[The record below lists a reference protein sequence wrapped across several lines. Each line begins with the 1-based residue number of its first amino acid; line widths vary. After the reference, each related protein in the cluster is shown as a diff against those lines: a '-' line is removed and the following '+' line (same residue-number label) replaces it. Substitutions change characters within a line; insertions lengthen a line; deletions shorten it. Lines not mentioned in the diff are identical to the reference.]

1 MSALVLTQFTSL
13 PLFDQILYIL
23 LFTLLLTLLFLFI
36 VLAYKA
42 LLDWRISCN
51 RTNSPPNFD
60 MSSPST
66 NESSSSETEPLTSSQ
81 KPLPNPT
88 TPLRS
93 TPDSDSLSYAKTFS
107 ITFFRLKLCPL
118 FSLSESDY
126 TELQRILVKT
136 DKDYRRI
143 PYTAEETAV
152 LLQKY
157 PLFLSKQES
166 TSSPGEFTLLPIE
179 PYLPYFLLPVYN
191 FWNVFRTDTCLSL
204 IEATYEKIRVAFLH
218 QKDEAFISKL
228 NGPLSPGEEIY
239 FTIIL
244 YASHPEEG
252 TVYRSTSE
260 HLYLLIP
267 FLYEYRKHLNEKIKS
282 LEENQK

>member
-13 PLFDQILYIL
+13 PLFDQILYVF
-23 LFTLLLTLLFLFI
+23 LFALPLIFLFI
-36 VLAYKA
+36 SVVFAYKSF
-42 LLDWRISCN
+42 LDKKD
-51 RTNSPPNFD
+51 SPHCD
-60 MSSPST
+60 DSSPSPP
-66 NESSSSETEPLTSSQ
+66 S
-81 KPLPNPT
+81 PNPLHKT
-88 TPLRS
+88 LTHLRS

-107 ITFFRLKLCPL
+107 ITFFRLRLRPL
-118 FSLSESDY
+118 FSLPESDY

-143 PYTAEETAV
+143 PYTAEETVV

-179 PYLPYFLLPVYN
+179 PYLPYFLLPEYN
-191 FWNVFRTDTCLSL
+191 FWNVFRTDTCVSL
-204 IEATYEKIRVAFLH
+204 IGATYEKIRVTFLH

-239 FTIIL
+239 FTTIL
-244 YASHPEEG
+244 YASCPEEG

-260 HLYLLIP
+260 HLYLMIP

>member
-1 MSALVLTQFTSL
+1 MPTNSFTSL

-23 LFTLLLTLLFLFI
+23 LFALLLTLLFLFI
-36 VLAYKA
+36 SLAYKA
-42 LLDWRISCN
+42 LLDWKISRN

-66 NESSSSETEPLTSSQ
+66 DESSSFETKPLTSFQ
-81 KPLPNPT
+81 KALHKT
-88 TPLRS
+88 ITHLRS

-107 ITFFRLKLCPL
+107 ITFFKLRLRPL
-118 FSLSESDY
+118 FSLSESKY

-136 DKDYRRI
+136 DKNYRRI
-143 PYTAEETAV
+143 PYTEEEVTL

-166 TSSPGEFTLLPIE
+166 TEEPGNFTLLPID
-179 PYLPYFLLPVYN
+179 PYLPYFLLPEYN
-191 FWNVFRTDTCLSL
+191 FWNVMR
-204 IEATYEKIRVAFLH
+204 IEGAFSRIETTYEKTRSAFLH
-218 QKDEAFISKL
+218 QKDEVFISKL
-228 NGPLSPGEEIY
+228 NGPQSPGEEMY

-244 YASHPEEG
+244 YASYPEEG

-260 HLYLLIP
+260 HLYLMIP

-282 LEENQK
+282 LEENLK

>member
-1 MSALVLTQFTSL
+1 MPTNSFTSL

-23 LFTLLLTLLFLFI
+23 LFALLFTLLFLFI
-36 VLAYKA
+36 SLAYKSF
-42 LLDWRISCN
+42 LDKKDSPHCN
-51 RTNSPPNFD
+51 DFSSPPSF
-60 MSSPST
+60 
-66 NESSSSETEPLTSSQ
+66 Q
-81 KPLPNPT
+81 KALHKT
-88 TPLRS
+88 ITHLRS

-107 ITFFRLKLCPL
+107 ITFFKLRLRPL

-126 TELQRILVKT
+126 TELQRILVKSNANH
-136 DKDYRRI
+136 RRI
-143 PYTAEETAV
+143 PYTEEETV
-152 LLQKY
+152 LLLQKY

-166 TSSPGEFTLLPIE
+166 TSSPGEFTLLPIA
-179 PYLPYFLLPVYN
+179 PYLPYFLLPEYN

-204 IEATYEKIRVAFLH
+204 IGATYEKIQDTFLH
-218 QKDEAFISKL
+218 QKDETFISKL
-228 NGPLSPGEEIY
+228 NGPLSFGEEAY
-239 FTIIL
+239 FTNIL
-244 YASHPEEG
+244 YSSYPEEG

>member
-1 MSALVLTQFTSL
+1 MPTNSFTSL

-23 LFTLLLTLLFLFI
+23 LFALLLTLLFLFI
-36 VLAYKA
+36 SLAYKA
-42 LLDWRISCN
+42 LLDWKISRN

-66 NESSSSETEPLTSSQ
+66 DESSSFETKPLTSFQ
-81 KPLPNPT
+81 KALHKT
-88 TPLRS
+88 ITHLRS

-107 ITFFRLKLCPL
+107 ITFFKLRLRPL

-143 PYTAEETAV
+143 PYTEEEAAV

-166 TSSPGEFTLLPIE
+166 TSSPGEFTLLPID
-179 PYLPYFLLPVYN
+179 PYLPYFLLPEYN
-191 FWNVFRTDTCLSL
+191 FWNIFRTDTCISL
-204 IEATYEKIRVAFLH
+204 VEATYERIRDTFLH
-218 QKDEAFISKL
+218 QNDPTFISKL
-228 NGPLSPGEEIY
+228 NEPLSFGEETY

-244 YASHPEEG
+244 YASYPEEG

-260 HLYLLIP
+260 HLYLMIP
-267 FLYEYRKHLNEKIKS
+267 FLYEYRKHLNEKTKS
-282 LEENQK
+282 LEENLK

>member
-1 MSALVLTQFTSL
+1 MPTNSFTSL

-23 LFTLLLTLLFLFI
+23 LFALLFTLLFLFI
-36 VLAYKA
+36 SLAYKTF
-42 LLDWRISCN
+42 LDKKDSPHCN
-51 RTNSPPNFD
+51 DFSSPP
-60 MSSPST
+60 
-66 NESSSSETEPLTSSQ
+66 SSQ

-88 TPLRS
+88 THLRS

-107 ITFFRLKLCPL
+107 ITFFRLKLRPL

-143 PYTAEETAV
+143 PYTAEETIV

-166 TSSPGEFTLLPIE
+166 TSSPGEFTLLPTE
-179 PYLPYFLLPVYN
+179 PYLPYFLLPEYN
-191 FWNVFRTDTCLSL
+191 FWNVFRTDACLSL
-204 IEATYEKIRVAFLH
+204 IGATYEKIRDTFLH

-239 FTIIL
+239 FTTIL
-244 YASHPEEG
+244 YASYPEEG

-260 HLYLLIP
+260 HLYLMIP